1 MANGRKRRS
10 RFERVL
16 KSPTLVAF
24 AAVVGVVM
32 VAVVAFVVL
41 TWIVFRDR
49 YGVGFADYVRNFLF

>member
-1 MANGRKRRS
+1 M
-10 RFERVL
+10 L

-32 VAVVAFVVL
+32 VAVVGFVVL